1 MTISL
6 ALRDLRASTQRLSEA
21 VTELVMI
28 THEDRPDG
36 SEVAAVDHFAEQV
49 TELQS
54 SVVAAGQEL
63 LTIDGPVL
71 VSRRMP
77 VVDEALAA
85 ATVCYWRDL
94 RSYAATGAM
103 RQVARRGGRDWRA
116 WQGSVEQSQQ
126 RCEQPL
132 LDAVAGSRRVWLELA
147 ELIALWLR
155 HPPGDTEP
163 APPSDTAPLD
173 PDGASTPSTP
183 STPSTW
189 RTS

>member
-6 ALRDLRASTQRLSEA
+6 ALRDLRDSTQRLSEA

-63 LTIDGPVL
+63 LGIDGPTL
-71 VSRRMP
+71 VSLRMP

-85 ATVCYWRDL
+85 ATTCYWRDL
-94 RSYAATGAM
+94 RSYAAVGAM

-132 LDAVAGSRRVWLELA
+132 LDAVASSRRVWMELA
-147 ELIALWLR
+147 ELITLWLR
-155 HPPGDTEP
+155 HPPAE
-163 APPSDTAPLD
+163 APPPDQQDSPETDTAAPI
-173 PDGASTPSTP
+173 
-183 STPSTW
+183 TW